1 MYSVP
6 DEIPRSK
13 NFELP
18 RKTTFFN
25 NLFLT
30 WNFFKLEIL
39 LHKLPSLAI
48 QAHRTCY
55 LYVSSCSGIESGNL
69 DNTSSSQPFFIAAYP
84 PTTLCQLDTELRQAT
99 LIDCPTVTLRSG
111 KGEGFRYVLLPP
123 LRTVLTT
130 FHCTRL
136 KQSL

>member
-99 LIDCPTVTLRSG
+99 LIDCPTVTLRDNDQD
-111 KGEGFRYVLLPP
+111 KRRQITVATPP
-123 LRTVLTT
+123 RSLNRPL
-130 FHCTRL
+130 HRL
-136 KQSL
+136 VS